1 MDELKKAA
9 FNAIY
14 KDGCDNCG
22 DWIDTL
28 VNCYSEEVVDTLGN
42 NPNEVYAELE
52 DIWETILGN
61 EREVIIQFNSNPR
74 SKSHLSGFSSVSV
87 FNLHEAESS
96 SSVQKQANRTGFTVR
111 PTNVWSNNY

>member
-52 DIWETILGN
+52 DIWETMDY
-61 EREVIIQFNSNPR
+61 EDP
-74 SKSHLSGFSSVSV
+74 
-87 FNLHEAESS
+87 
-96 SSVQKQANRTGFTVR
+96 RTGSKTR
-111 PTNVWSNNY
+111 GLHLYCYRQAKERKSG

>member
-1 MDELKKAA
+1 MNGEYPYCKTEPFMDELKKAA

-52 DIWETILGN
+52 DIWKPWIMKTLE
-61 EREVIIQFNSNPR
+61 P
-74 SKSHLSGFSSVSV
+74 V
-87 FNLHEAESS
+87 FA
-96 SSVQKQANRTGFTVR
+96 
-111 PTNVWSNNY
+111 

>member
-1 MDELKKAA
+1 MNGEYPYCKTEPFMDELKKAA

-42 NPNEVYAELE
+42 NPNEVYADWKIYGKPWIMKTLE
-52 DIWETILGN
+52 
-61 EREVIIQFNSNPR
+61 P
-74 SKSHLSGFSSVSV
+74 V
-87 FNLHEAESS
+87 FA
-96 SSVQKQANRTGFTVR
+96 
-111 PTNVWSNNY
+111 